1 MARHLANCIF
11 VPNLLFIGLAI
22 NFNLMLK
29 RKIKEWLK
37 RYFWADTLSTI
48 VSIFV
53 AWAIKE
59 TTNDR
64 VLSAFLASVAASVI
78 FYGVIILRD
87 VKKSMQS
94 HRLRNK
100 KYQARSILIDFRN
113 LMVEFGPAEVLDVL
127 AVRPFFMYLIPTLMT
142 NFIVGSFY
150 WENPGR
156 HLVFYTCHP
165 DDEVRKKYLK

>member
-1 MARHLANCIF
+1 VARHLANCIF

-142 NFIVGSFY
+142 NFIVGSFI
-150 WENPGR
+150 GKT
-156 HLVFYTCHP
+156 LADIVFFVPAILMY
-165 DDEVRKKYLK
+165 EVRKKHLR